1 MTAIFHLAVG
11 STGFGAVVS
20 YFQRRLG
27 MKTLF
32 PGEPEQSGDVEYVQA
47 DPDDKA

>member
-1 MTAIFHLAVG
+1 MDEHLAP
-11 STGFGAVVS
+11 SVVS

-27 MKTLF
+27 MKTPF